1 MPTYANGPTPA
12 LPIGGGGVAFISA
25 LPGEM
30 VLRQQVAPA
39 AYTTTATITAAELAT
54 RVLTVTNA
62 GSITITLPTAT
73 QLDTYMPNAQQND
86 SIEFS
91 IINLGAGTWT
101 LAGGTGV
108 TTVGTM
114 TTATATATMFRL
126 RKTNAPGATSA
137 WVVYRVG

>member
-1 MPTYANGPTPA
+1 MPTYANGPVPA
-12 LPIGGGGVAFISA
+12 LPIAGGGVSIVNA
-25 LPGEM
+25 LPGEF
-30 VLRQQVAPA
+30 VLRQQVAPT

-54 RVLTVTNA
+54 RMLTVTNA
-62 GSITITLPTAT
+62 GAITITLPTAT
-73 QLDTYMPNAQQND
+73 LLDTAMPNAQQND
-86 SIEFS
+86 SVDFS
-91 IINLGAGTWT
+91 LINLGAGTWT